1 MKKIARAII
10 SMGVVLAFAGCS
22 WEVPQNV
29 SVKTKADYNFSL
41 GTFTKELD
49 NNMDLTSML
58 GQTGEGN
65 DSIATYD
72 YFPGKEDKNT
82 QHFLLEVKILDQ
94 KLLSTVPDAAALDLL
109 FSNGDEID
117 ITGLST
123 FGVPLTAIPAN
134 AVSLDFN
141 PATMLA
147 GMKEALGEDLAG
159 KISFASIP
167 MYLYCQT
174 AEKLETTAA
183 LSIYYGD
190 DPENDPTHHRAGVE
204 GITLLPSENGDNT
217 LKNVPK
223 PTYEKDG
230 ETVVSKL
237 SDYDKNPCI
246 GNQAIKLETL
256 LSDTNTAIQDGD
268 KLCISYQISVPSGS
282 ITRADVEAGIPLA
295 LYAVIDLPVEFK
307 VLQNVKLDVNEL
319 TKKAEGESGSSGE
332 GSSSGN
338 SSGDKSSDNEEFK
351 KYLEAI
357 DSVTIRYVA
366 YQLPFYS
373 RSGMKL
379 GFDLVGDGSYQY
391 ADIKVT
397 DKGKKIAEKDKPYI
411 TLHQATIMKMKD
423 ISSLNPKIQL
433 LMEKDS
439 KFSLP
444 RTKAIEM
451 DLGITLSTDGNIKVN

>member
-94 KLLSTVPDAAALDLL
+94 QLLQTIPDATVLDYL
-109 FSNGDEID
+109 FSTNDT
-117 ITGLST
+117 ITISDLGI
-123 FGVPLTAIPAN
+123 PLTAIPAN

-147 GMKEALGEDLAG
+147 GMKEALGEEMAG

-190 DPENDPTHHRAGVE
+190 DPENDPTHHRAGVD

-223 PTYEKDG
+223 PTYVKEG

-237 SDYDKNPCI
+237 SDFDKNPCI

-256 LSDTNTAIQDGD
+256 LSDTNDAIQEGD
-268 KLCISYQISVPSGS
+268 KLCISYQISAPTGS

-307 VLQNVKLDVNEL
+307 VLQDVKLDVNEL

-351 KYLEAI
+351 KYLDAI
-357 DSVTIRYVA
+357 DSITIRYVA

-379 GFDLVGDGSYQY
+379 AIDMLGNGTFEKEV
-391 ADIKVT
+391 DIKVM
-397 DKGKKIAEKDKPYI
+397 DKGKKIPENEKPYI
-411 TLHQATIMKMKD
+411 TVSQETIKKMKD
-423 ISSLNPKIQL
+423 ISSLNPNIQL
-433 LMEKDS
+433 IMKKDT

>member
-94 KLLSTVPDAAALDLL
+94 KLLSTVPDAAILDLL
-109 FSNGDEID
+109 FNGKDEIT
-117 ITGLST
+117 IGELGL
-123 FGVPLTAIPAN
+123 PLAAIPAD

-167 MYLYCQT
+167 MYLYCKT

-237 SDYDKNPCI
+237 SDFDKNPCI

-256 LSDTNTAIQDGD
+256 LSNTNTAIQDGD
-268 KLCISYQISVPSGS
+268 KLCISYQISVPTGS

-307 VLQNVKLDVNEL
+307 VLQDVKLDVNEL

-397 DKGKKIAEKDKPYI
+397 DKGKKIAEKDKPAI
-411 TLHQATIMKMKD
+411 SLKQATIMKMKD

-433 LMEKDS
+433 LMEEDT